1 MPPPA
6 LAVPPAAPT
15 SSVASS
21 ALLLVTLQLS
31 GYSVDTFGANESA
44 LFCAGMSAALGVP
57 TAAVT
62 VVSVR
67 DAAAGNETTRR
78 LLAAAE
84 RVLVDVQLDA
94 VAAGINASAL
104 ATSLASISA
113 AAMCAALQ
121 SAGLSHL
128 IGAALS
134 KITAGPLLLL
144 ARSPPPPPE
153 PASPPDATAAR
164 APRTAVQV
172 LALNSYWGTWMLVT
186 AIPAWIFGLFIGLL
200 LRRPIQH
207 RLAVARKRGAPK
219 KSASQRM
226 PRMRLFSGD
235 DADAKRS
242 GSTGSGDFP
251 APSRRA
257 TLLVMERAE
266 QYAALLPANEPT

>member
-6 LAVPPAAPT
+6 SAVPPAAPT
-15 SSVASS
+15 DSAPSS

-31 GYSVDTFGANESA
+31 GYSADTFGANEST
-44 LFCAGMSAALGVP
+44 LFCVGLSAALGVP

-62 VVSVR
+62 VVGIH

-84 RVLVDVQLDA
+84 RVLVDVQLN
-94 VAAGINASAL
+94 AAMAGVNVSSL
-104 ATSLASISA
+104 ATSLASISP

-121 SAGLSHL
+121 SAGLSRL

-134 KITAGPLLLL
+134 KITAWPLPLL

-153 PASPPDATAAR
+153 PVSPPDASAAP

-186 AIPAWIFGLFIGLL
+186 AIPAWAFGLFIGLL
-200 LRRPIQH
+200 LRRPIQN
-207 RLAVARKRGAPK
+207 RLARKRGAPK
-219 KSASQRM
+219 KNGSQRM

-235 DADAKRS
+235 DADTERS
-242 GSTGSGDFP
+242 GSTRSGDFQ
-251 APSRRA
+251 ASSRRA
-257 TLLVMERAE
+257 TLLGIEQAE
-266 QYAALLPANEPT
+266 QYAVLSPANETT